1 MVKGANLHSIHVYGT
16 LLPKISLYIL
26 VVPLVACLQ
35 RIGSVCASL
44 EGWVYDEV
52 HLCKHLFSSMQ
63 VLFGITKQ

>member
-52 HLCKHLFSSMQ
+52 LCANIYFLQCKFF
-63 VLFGITKQ
+63 FGITKQ